1 LRAET
6 ARGFANKNR
15 IKIGNPEISNVLP
28 PWWLRIFSTVD
39 VLKLLNERPELAKLN
54 AHVEQKNLG
63 E

>member
-6 ARGFANKNR
+6 ARGFANMNR
-15 IKIGNPEISNVLP
+15 IKIGNPEICNALP

-39 VLKLLNERPELAKLN
+39 VLKLLNERPELAKLGT
-54 AHVEQKNLG
+54 HVEQKNLG